1 VLWGPKHVWR
11 NTDIKMIAWHE
22 NVCYSSREAK
32 TTLPVSMVKTWVA
45 DGRHEIVVR
54 HRKHVSWE
62 VKNSLT
68 GLRGLKR
75 VLWFGHKNSTMCAS
89 LRASGD

>member
-1 VLWGPKHVWR
+1 MWR
-11 NTDIKMIAWHE
+11 NTDINFIAWHE
-22 NVCYSSREAK
+22 IVCHSSREAK
-32 TTLPVSMVKTWVA
+32 TALPVSLVKTWVA

-54 HRKHVSWE
+54 QRKHVSRE

-75 VLWFGHKNSTMCAS
+75 VLWFGH
-89 LRASGD
+89 